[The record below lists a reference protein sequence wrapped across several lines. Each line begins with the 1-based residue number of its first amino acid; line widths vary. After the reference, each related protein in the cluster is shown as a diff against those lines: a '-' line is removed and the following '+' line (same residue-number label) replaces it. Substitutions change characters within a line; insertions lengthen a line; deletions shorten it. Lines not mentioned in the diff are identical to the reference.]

1 MDTNIRQTS
10 RQTVIYRVNRNRQ
23 KVSTLWTRHNC
34 DDFLLFRWK
43 LQTKEDGSRDI
54 LGEEEGENEEDDDG
68 EDGEEEEVDDGEGG
82 EDSKAVSSERNGDIV
97 LRENP
102 DLSRNYKSQYLKI
115 YFIDLIYGANC
126 TIGCPTESLKYY
138 LRI

>member
-1 MDTNIRQTS
+1 M
-10 RQTVIYRVNRNRQ
+10 
-23 KVSTLWTRHNC
+23 
-34 DDFLLFRWK
+34 FRWK

-54 LGEEEGENEEDDDG
+54 LGEAEGENEEDDDG

-102 DLSRNYKSQYLKI
+102 DLSRNYKSQYLKSI
-115 YFIDLIYGANC
+115 FYRFDIWSKLYYRMSHRKFKILFKNITLIVN
-126 TIGCPTESLKYY
+126 IVLKNVLYNF
-138 LRI
+138 L